1 MFYHES
7 IKSLIAEAKK
17 GIQFKDMNLI
27 TKILYIIGLSPLI
40 VSTTIVTIYY
50 YVAIFFYKAIS
61 LPLEKLHLVLK
72 EEAKNDNIKHA
83 TQCVIYLIGFP
94 IIFFMYFLQAV
105 TTIYFYFLWFA
116 VMLNMYLVTL
126 GGVRFQ
132 PFLTDAKFECEYEY
146 ELKPSL
152 LVKYIYIG
160 LVLIFM
166 FVSLV
171 LIVDYSSVSE
181 DLLPITSF
189 ISMLLLIV
197 VNPILFRKK
206 QVTNNVEEIKE

>member
-1 MFYHES
+1 
-7 IKSLIAEAKK
+7 
-17 GIQFKDMNLI
+17 
-27 TKILYIIGLSPLI
+27 
-40 VSTTIVTIYY
+40 
-50 YVAIFFYKAIS
+50 
-61 LPLEKLHLVLK
+61 
-72 EEAKNDNIKHA
+72 
-83 TQCVIYLIGFP
+83 
-94 IIFFMYFLQAV
+94 MYFLQAV